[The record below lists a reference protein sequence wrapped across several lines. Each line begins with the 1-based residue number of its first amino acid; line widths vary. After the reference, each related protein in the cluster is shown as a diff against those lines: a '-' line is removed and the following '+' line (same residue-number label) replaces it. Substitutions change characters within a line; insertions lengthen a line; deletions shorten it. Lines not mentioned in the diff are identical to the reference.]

1 MANNESADTK
11 PNPEKTSVRSIR
23 WMLSA
28 LILLLVAGYTIAL
41 ITGAIKDVN
50 KIDLADLGLI
60 ALATLLVV
68 ALVNPG
74 MLQRIS
80 IFQVGSIRL
89 ELSQIAQRQS
99 DQQEALDGVRVV
111 LGMLLPEPE
120 QTHLVNLLND
130 KVPYQGGYPMRMEL
144 RHLRSLGLIRVRS
157 SRTVEEL
164 RSNMHFDLSDYVRL
178 TDLGQ
183 KSAQLIKDARETA
196 SRTGA
201 EKNVPH
207 Q

>member
-1 MANNESADTK
+1 
-11 PNPEKTSVRSIR
+11 
-23 WMLSA
+23 MLSA

-183 KSAQLIKDARETA
+183 KSAQLIKEARATA